1 MLGHKV
7 LGVLSAKHE
16 TWGTTRPAAA
26 PLLARCGVPDERLV
40 LTAGLPTGPELETI
54 LQRVGPD
61 LVVNCIG
68 AVKQVAAAQDPV
80 AAITVNSL
88 FPHQV
93 ALACSGAGAR
103 LLHIST
109 DCVFSGAS
117 GGYSEAAVPD
127 ATDLYGRSKLLGEV
141 VHEPHLTLRTSI
153 VGRELAG
160 AHGLVEWFL
169 GERGGAVRGF
179 RSAYFSGLT
188 TLELARIIELVATDH
203 RDLVGLFHVASARID
218 KDTLLRMVGEA
229 FGTGTRIVP
238 DDSVLID
245 RSLDG
250 ELFHRATGI
259 AVPEWRRMIDD
270 MAHDSEHVGYDQLR
284 SAPTH

>member
-16 TWGTTRPAAA
+16 TWGTTRPTAA
-26 PLLARCGVPDERLV
+26 PLLGRSGVPGERLV

-93 ALACSGAGAR
+93 ALACAGAGAR

-141 VHEPHLTLRTSI
+141 VYEPHLTLRTSI

-169 GERGGAVRGF
+169 GERGGTVRGF

-250 ELFHRATGI
+250 ELFRRATGI
-259 AVPEWRRMIDD
+259 AVPEWRRMIED
-270 MAHDSEHVGYDQLR
+270 MAHDSERVGYDQLR